1 MGRDYREQARS
12 HILLT
17 HERRIEM
24 KNSPLVISALLASL
38 LSACATHSTTPQ
50 AAAPAAPAKSTQ
62 PLGFFVTSTGI
73 GKGADLG
80 GLAGADAHCQKL
92 ATAVGAGNKTWHAYL
107 STQAANG
114 QPAINARDRIGT
126 GPWYNVR
133 GAKVAKDVA
142 DLHGDELAAARYG
155 NNLSRTTALTE
166 KNEPVKGAGDKPNE
180 HDILTGSQTDGRAF
194 TDAADHT
201 CSNYTSSATTGS
213 AQVGHF
219 DRTGGGN
226 ISWNAA
232 HGSRGCSQ
240 ENLIKTGGAG
250 LLYCFALDHTEDT
263 QTPAIADVVAAGT
276 RIEFIKE
283 GFEGT
288 EGPIALPDGGF
299 VFTETRAN
307 RITRIAEDG
316 STSTF
321 LENSNGSNGLAFN
334 AKGELVTA
342 QVLNPRVGV
351 VYPLGKE
358 KVLADQ
364 FEGVPFVRP
373 NDLVLSKRGDIYFTD
388 SGAPPR
394 AADGTQPV
402 FTPRPVV
409 YRITPEG
416 KLLRIANDI
425 ERPNGIQLSPDE
437 KVLYLANTLGEY
449 IFAYDVAAD
458 GSISGKRNFAR
469 LEGFRP
475 NDSGVNS
482 SGADGLAIDAKGR
495 LYVAS
500 TSGIQVFSASGEA
513 LGIIPLPKAPQNL
526 AFAGKDKNYLY
537 IVGRGAA
544 YRIATLTPGFAGR
557 AK

>member
-1 MGRDYREQARS
+1 
-12 HILLT
+12 
-17 HERRIEM
+17 M
-24 KNSPLVISALLASL
+24 KKNPLVISALFASMLA
-38 LSACATHSTTPQ
+38 ACATSSPTPPSLQSIAPAPQ
-50 AAAPAAPAKSTQ
+50 AKPQQ
-62 PLGFFVTSTGI
+62 PLGFFVTSSGV
-73 GKGADLG
+73 GNGADLG
-80 GLAGADAHCQKL
+80 GLTGADAHCQKL
-92 ATAVGAGNKTWHAYL
+92 AAAVGAGNKTWHAYL

-114 QPAINARDRIGT
+114 QPAVNARDRIGS

-166 KNEPVKGAGDKPNE
+166 KNESVKGAGDKPNE

-226 ISWNAA
+226 ISWNSA
-232 HGSRGCSQ
+232 HPSRGCSQ
-240 ENLIKTGGAG
+240 ENLVKTGGAG
-250 LLYCFALDHTEDT
+250 LLYCFALDHTEDP

-321 LENSNGSNGLAFN
+321 LEHSNGSNGLAFN
-334 AKGELVTA
+334 AKGELVTV
-342 QVLNPRVGV
+342 QVLNPRVGI
-351 VYPLGKE
+351 VYPPGKE
-358 KVLADQ
+358 TVLADQ

-388 SGAPPR
+388 SGSAPVVPGST
-394 AADGTQPV
+394 APTIA
-402 FTPRPVV
+402 PRPAV

-416 KLLRIANDI
+416 KLLRVANDI

-437 KVLYLANTLGEY
+437 KVLYVANTAGEH
-449 IFAYDVAAD
+449 ILAYDVAAD
-458 GSISGKRNFAR
+458 GSISGKRNFAKLDGYR
-469 LEGFRP
+469 KTDNGSF
-475 NDSGVNS
+475 S

-500 TSGIQVFSASGEA
+500 TSGIQVFNAAGEA

-526 AFAGKDKNYLY
+526 AFAGKDKSYLY
-537 IVGRGAA
+537 VVGRGAA
-544 YRIATLTPGFAGR
+544 YRIATLTPGYAGR